1 MLLWRKKVAGIAR
14 VKTAWVEQKARV
26 GRTAKQVDSKSSP
39 PEKSVPSSTHLLR
52 LVADALDLQAE
63 DLKPWTEFESLGNET
78 DVELA
83 AAFFSDNLTVAAAR
97 ETLNGSPEPNIVEK
111 SPPSETMSRASSPLA
126 TASTAQPEMRSLSRQ
141 NKIEKDI
148 S

>member
-1 MLLWRKKVAGIAR
+1 MAGIAR

-63 DLKPWTEFESLGNET
+63 DLKPWTEFESLGNRYGLHDEYPNH
-78 DVELA
+78 DFL
-83 AAFFSDNLTVAAAR
+83 LTGDRCGVSGC
-97 ETLNGSPEPNIVEK
+97 L
-111 SPPSETMSRASSPLA
+111 L
-126 TASTAQPEMRSLSRQ
+126 L
-141 NKIEKDI
+141 
-148 S
+148 